1 MMRMVNGWKNKGDR
15 MASMQS
21 LKRRIKSARNIKQIT
36 KAMEMV
42 AASKMRRAQS
52 QALATRPYA
61 RKLESTLQAITG
73 LTESSQHPLLATN
86 ETGVDII
93 VLFST
98 DKPLAGSLN
107 ANLFRGTADFL
118 KDKTDKPHFVIV
130 GQKARQFVLGNDY
143 VIDADFS
150 GVSDPV
156 SFQAAV
162 PIAHYLIDGY
172 ITGKFK
178 SISLCYMD
186 FISTIVQRFRSIP
199 LLPFTNTWTT
209 LAENASEVVSLQ
221 SGAQYIF
228 EPNAE
233 SILEW
238 LLPYYT
244 EMIIYQTLLETR
256 ASEHSSRMVAMK
268 NASDSATDII
278 NELTLSY
285 NKQRQ
290 AKITNELLDN
300 TTAALV
306 VA

>member
-1 MMRMVNGWKNKGDR
+1 

-52 QALATRPYA
+52 QALSSRAYS
-61 RKLESTLQAITG
+61 RKLESTLATITT
-73 LTESSQHPLLATN
+73 LTDSSQHPLL
-86 ETGVDII
+86 ETHDSGDDII

-107 ANLFRGTADFL
+107 TNLFRGTADYL
-118 KDKTDKPHFVIV
+118 KTNPTAAEPHFVVI
-130 GQKARQFVLGNDY
+130 GQKARQFVIGNGY
-143 VIDADFS
+143 IIDADFS
-150 GVSDPV
+150 GIPDPV

-162 PIAHYLIDGY
+162 PIAHYLVDSY
-172 ITGKFK
+172 LNHTCC
-178 SISLCYMD
+178 SVTLCYMD
-186 FISTIVQRFRSIP
+186 FISTIVQRFRALP

-209 LAENASEVVSLQ
+209 LAENAAEAVISQTGIEYL
-221 SGAQYIF
+221 F
-228 EPNAE
+228 EPSAE
-233 SILEW
+233 AILDW

-278 NELTLSY
+278 TDLTLAF

-300 TTAALV
+300 STAALV
-306 VA
+306 VG